1 MPLTLHHAP
10 RTDRLADDLAA
21 LLASPLPDPFAQE
34 VVVVPAKGVERW
46 LTQRLSHRLGT
57 GARGGDG
64 VCAGVRFVSP
74 HSLVGMLLGRDEDDP
89 WRADNLTWAVL
100 ETIDASLDVP
110 ALADLARH
118 LGHGGNREGDHE
130 RQARRFSVARRLA
143 GLFAGYAL
151 QRPRVLTDWS
161 AGDDTDGA
169 GAALDPDLTWQA
181 ELWRRVTTRVDAPTP
196 DVRHRDTLARL
207 RRGDA
212 ELDLP
217 DRLSLFGHTRL
228 AATEAELLTALAE
241 HRQVHLWFPQPSP
254 TLWEALAPTATAGPV
269 ARSEDTSAR
278 LVRHPLLASLGRES
292 RELRRTLG
300 EVTSLPSPETDEPA
314 PSTLLGWLQD
324 DLRRDRRPDASLRT
338 SRVLDPDDHS
348 VQVHACHGPTRQVEV
363 LREVLVGLLED
374 DPTLEPRD
382 VLVMCPDVET
392 YAPLIQAAFGMV
404 EVSEGAGHPGHRLR
418 VRLADRSPGARN
430 PLLALAA
437 AVVELSGSRMT
448 ATEVLD
454 LAATAP
460 VRARFGFSDEHL
472 ERIASWVRGA
482 GVKWG
487 QDVQHRARFDVPL
500 GDNTWLT
507 GMRRVLLGAAVSG
520 LGERV
525 VGSTLPLDDV
535 GDGDLELLGRFS
547 EFLDRLQTFT
557 SRAREARTVLDW
569 TRALREAVAGLSAVP
584 QEDAWQRAQLDRE
597 MERIGAG
604 PGAGETLM
612 RHADVRTL
620 LAHRLRG
627 RPSRSNFR
635 TGTLTVCTMVPMRS
649 VPHRVV
655 ALVGLDDGVFPRA
668 AGVDGDDVLA
678 RAPRTG
684 ERDVRAEDRQLLLDA
699 VNATGETLVITYS
712 GRGEHTGQE
721 KPPAVPLGEL
731 LDALAATASTSD
743 DVRVQDRV
751 RVEHPLQPFDER
763 YLRPGEMVGHGPFT
777 FDRQALAGAEAA
789 RVARRRPR
797 ALVSQPLPDSPL
809 VEQADGASGDA
820 PLVVELAD
828 LHEYFRHPAQAF
840 LRHRLR
846 VTTPRDADEVDDA
859 LPIALDGLQKWAVG
873 DRLVRA
879 LVSGASPFDA
889 AVAER
894 LRGTLPPNAL
904 GTATLREIGRTAEAL
919 AAHALGLRQGSPRT
933 VDVDVTLPAT
943 DSAAPVRVVGTVP
956 EVYGN
961 HRVSVTYSSLGAKQ
975 RIAGW
980 IDAVALASGAP
991 DENWTVHSIGKYR
1004 SQGKVAMVK
1013 PIAEPDARGWLRTLV
1028 DLRAQGLREPLPLPL
1043 RTSLVWAENQAHVLT
1058 GRDATP
1064 DDFARKEWAT
1074 PTFSEAGSFPKEDA
1088 DPAHVRLWGE
1098 RAPYRS
1104 TLATPL
1110 RPDEDPGDTGAPHR
1124 LGLYAWTLWGPLL
1137 TDDHEL
1143 VRGI

>member
-1 MPLTLHHAP
+1 M
-10 RTDRLADDLAA
+10 
-21 LLASPLPDPFAQE
+21 
-34 VVVVPAKGVERW
+34 
-46 LTQRLSHRLGT
+46 
-57 GARGGDG
+57 
-64 VCAGVRFVSP
+64 
-74 HSLVGMLLGRDEDDP
+74 
-89 WRADNLTWAVL
+89 
-100 ETIDASLDVP
+100 
-110 ALADLARH
+110 
-118 LGHGGNREGDHE
+118 
-130 RQARRFSVARRLA
+130 
-143 GLFAGYAL
+143 
-151 QRPRVLTDWS
+151 
-161 AGDDTDGA
+161 
-169 GAALDPDLTWQA
+169 
-181 ELWRRVTTRVDAPTP
+181 
-196 DVRHRDTLARL
+196 
-207 RRGDA
+207 
-212 ELDLP
+212 
-217 DRLSLFGHTRL
+217 
-228 AATEAELLTALAE
+228 ELLRSLAE
-241 HRQVHLWFPQPSP
+241 HREVHLWLPQPSP
-254 TLWEALAPTATAGPV
+254 ALWEALAPTATAGPV
-269 ARSEDTSAR
+269 ARARDTSAR
-278 LVRHPLLASLGRES
+278 LVNHPLLASLGRDT

-300 EVTSLPSPETDEPA
+300 EVTSLPSTSSPTTGSPT
-314 PSTLLGWLQD
+314 TLLGWLQD
-324 DLRRDRRPDASLRT
+324 DLRSDRRPDAALRA
-338 SRVLDPDDHS
+338 SRVVAAEDRS

-363 LREVLVGLLED
+363 LREVLVGLLQD

-392 YAPLIQAAFGMV
+392 YAPLIQAAFGMAD
-404 EVSEGAGHPGHRLR
+404 VSETAGHPGHRLR
-418 VRLADRSPGARN
+418 VRLADRSPGATN
-430 PLLALAA
+430 PLLSFAA
-437 AVVELSGSRMT
+437 AVVELSGNRMT

-454 LAATAP
+454 LASSAP
-460 VRARFGFSDEHL
+460 VRMRFGFSDEHL
-472 ERIASWVRGA
+472 DRIASWVRGG

-520 LGERV
+520 LGQRV

-557 SRAREARTVLDW
+557 TRAREARTVTDW
-569 TRALREAVAGLSAVP
+569 TTALRDAVAGLTAVP
-584 QEDAWQRAQLDRE
+584 RDDAWQRAQFDRE
-597 MERIGAG
+597 MERIGTG
-604 PGAGETLM
+604 PGAGGTWM
-612 RHADVRTL
+612 RHADIRTL

-655 ALVGLDDGVFPRA
+655 ALVGLDDGVFPRL

-699 VNATGETLVITYS
+699 VNATGETLVVTYS

-731 LDALAATASTSD
+731 LDALDATASTPASAPAGAR
-743 DVRVQDRV
+743 VRDQV

-763 YLRPGEMVGHGPFT
+763 CLRPGALVGTGPFT

-789 RVARRRPR
+789 RVARPRPR
-797 ALVSQPLPDSPL
+797 ALVTEPLPERPEVDGLGTDPSAPG
-809 VEQADGASGDA
+809 VEHRVVE
-820 PLVVELAD
+820 PPVVELAD
-828 LHEYFRHPAQAF
+828 LHEFYRHPAQAF

-859 LPIALDGLQKWAVG
+859 LPIGLDGLQKWAVG

-894 LRGTLPPNAL
+894 LRGTLPPSAL
-904 GTATLREIGRTAEAL
+904 GTATLREIGRTAETL
-919 AAHALGLRQGSPRT
+919 AAHAVTLRQGSPRT
-933 VDVDVTLPAT
+933 IDVDVTLPAT
-943 DSAAPVRVVGTVP
+943 GSAGPVRVVGTVP
-956 EVYGN
+956 DVFGN

-980 IDAVALASGAP
+980 IDAVALGAGAP
-991 DENWTVHSIGKYR
+991 DENWTVHSIGKFR
-1004 SQGKVAMVK
+1004 AQGKAAMVK
-1013 PIAEPDARGWLRTLV
+1013 PMAEPDARAWLRTLV
-1028 DLRAQGLREPLPLPL
+1028 DLRARGLREPLPLPL
-1043 RTSLVWAENQAHVLT
+1043 KTSLAWAENHAHVRA

-1074 PTFSEAGSFPKEDA
+1074 PTFSEPGSFPKEDA
-1088 DPAHVRLWGE
+1088 DAAHVRLWGE
-1098 RAPYRS
+1098 RAPYRT

-1110 RPDEDPGDTGAPHR
+1110 RPDEDPGVTGATHR

-1137 TDDHEL
+1137 TDDHEV